1 MGKHGSDRAR
11 GRASDR
17 GWRALGDAAQGVRV
31 VGRVV
36 ENVENVYR
44 LDNIIDIQSLRRTI
58 NEKRTLQLG
67 LSGPTQCAASL

>member
-1 MGKHGSDRAR
+1 MGKRGSNRAR

-44 LDNIIDIQSLRRTI
+44 LDNIIGIQSLRTTI
-58 NEKRTLQLG
+58 DEKRTLPLG
-67 LSGPTQCAASL
+67 LSGPTQCAVRL